1 MKLSLSVKSVKHFFS
16 EIYKILKETD
26 TKVTKIWVGFSEVNF
41 FKGNDESEIRG
52 YLCNFESI
60 CIQKGNY
67 KNYIVIDKI
76 IFIVESIQ
84 ILEEDIGK
92 LSILVDF
99 NGFEALV
106 EEILKRNNYK
116 TIKNY
121 RFSDR
126 SNYKSKTSQK
136 RYEID
141 VVGISKHHILLVDAK
156 QWVNKDSY
164 SAMNKAANHQY
175 QRALALQL
183 NPEGFSSMVQNIL
196 GISESIER
204 RLPFVLVPVMVSLEH
219 NHIKFNENNVPLVSI
234 YQFNSFLQ
242 ELTTNMSYFKTIKIN
257 KLFIQK
263 QLSDFYSLIV

>member
-175 QRALALQL
+175 QVK
-183 NPEGFSSMVQNIL
+183 S
-196 GISESIER
+196 R
-204 RLPFVLVPVMVSLEH
+204 RF
-219 NHIKFNENNVPLVSI
+219 F
-234 YQFNSFLQ
+234 
-242 ELTTNMSYFKTIKIN
+242 
-257 KLFIQK
+257 
-263 QLSDFYSLIV
+263 

>member
-1 MKLSLSVKSVKHFFS
+1 
-16 EIYKILKETD
+16 
-26 TKVTKIWVGFSEVNF
+26 
-41 FKGNDESEIRG
+41 
-52 YLCNFESI
+52 
-60 CIQKGNY
+60 Y

-92 LSILVDF
+92 LSALVDF
-99 NGFEALV
+99 TGFEALV

-116 TIKNY
+116 TIKNF

-126 SNYKSKTSQK
+126 SNFKSKTSQK

-141 VVGISKHHILLVDAK
+141 VVGISKQHILLIDAK
-156 QWVNKDSY
+156 MWKNKDSY

-183 NPEGFSSMVQNIL
+183 NPEIFSSMFQDIL

-204 RLPFVLVPVMVSLEH
+204 RPSLPFVLVPVMVSLEQ
-219 NHIKFNENNVPLVSI
+219 NHIKFNENDVPLVSI

-242 ELTTNMSYFKTIKIN
+242 ELTINMSYFKTIKIN

-263 QLSDFYSLIV
+263 QLSTFIH

>member
-1 MKLSLSVKSVKHFFS
+1 MSLSVKTVKIFFS
-16 EIYKILKETD
+16 ELYKILKKTD
-26 TKVTKIWVGFSEVNF
+26 IKLTEVWVEFSEVNF
-41 FKGNDESEIRG
+41 FKYNDEPEIRD
-52 YLCNFESI
+52 YLSNFESI

-76 IFIVESIQ
+76 KFIVESIQ

-92 LSILVDF
+92 LSTLVDF

-106 EEILKRNNYK
+106 EEILNRNNYK
-116 TIKNY
+116 TIKNF

-126 SNYKSKTSQK
+126 SNYITKTSQK

-141 VVGISKHHILLVDAK
+141 VVGISKHHILLIDAK

-164 SAMNKAANHQY
+164 SAMNKSANHQY

-183 NPEGFSSMVQNIL
+183 NPEIFSSMVQNIL
-196 GISESIER
+196 GNLESIER
-204 RLPFVLVPVMVSLEH
+204 RLPFVLVPVMVSLEQ
-219 NHIKFNENNVPLVSI
+219 NHVKFNENNVPLVSI

>member
-1 MKLSLSVKSVKHFFS
+1 MKLSLSIKTIKQFFS
-16 EIYKILKETD
+16 EIYKILKGTD
-26 TKVTKIWVGFSEVNF
+26 TKVTEVWVGISEVHF

-52 YLCNFESI
+52 YLLNFKSI

-76 IFIVESIQ
+76 KFIVESIRY
-84 ILEEDIGK
+84 LEEDIVK

-106 EEILKRNNYK
+106 EEILNRNNYK
-116 TIKNY
+116 TTKNF

-126 SNYKSKTSQK
+126 SNYKIKTSQK

-141 VVGISKHHILLVDAK
+141 VVGISKHYILILDAK
-156 QWVNKDSY
+156 QWVNKDSF

-183 NPEGFSSMVQNIL
+183 NPEIFSDMVQNIL
-196 GISESIER
+196 GTSESIEKR
-204 RLPFVLVPVMVSLEH
+204 FPFVLVPVMVSLEQ
-219 NHIKFNENNVPLVSI
+219 NHIKFNENNIPLVSI
-234 YQFNSFLQ
+234 YQLNSFLQ
-242 ELTTNMSYFKTIKIN
+242 ELTTNLSYFKTIKIN

>member
-1 MKLSLSVKSVKHFFS
+1 MKLSLSIKTVKHFFS

-26 TKVTKIWVGFSEVNF
+26 TKVTEIWVEFSEVNF
-41 FKGNDESEIRG
+41 FKGNDESEIGG

-60 CIQKGNY
+60 CIKKGNY

-92 LSILVDF
+92 LSALVDF
-99 NGFEALV
+99 TGFEALV

-116 TIKNY
+116 TIKNF

-126 SNYKSKTSQK
+126 SNFKSKTSQK

-141 VVGISKHHILLVDAK
+141 VVGISKQHILLIDAK
-156 QWVNKDSY
+156 MWKNKDSY

-183 NPEGFSSMVQNIL
+183 NPEIFSSMFQDIL

-204 RLPFVLVPVMVSLEH
+204 RPSLPFVLVPVMVSLEQ
-219 NHIKFNENNVPLVSI
+219 NHIKFNENDVPLVSI

-242 ELTTNMSYFKTIKIN
+242 ELTINMSYFKTIKIN

-263 QLSDFYSLIV
+263 QLSTFIH

>member
-1 MKLSLSVKSVKHFFS
+1 MELSLSVKSVKHFFL
-16 EIYKILKETD
+16 ELYKILKGTD
-26 TKVTKIWVGFSEVNF
+26 IKVTKIWIGFSEINF
-41 FKGNDESEIRG
+41 FKCNDEPEIRD
-52 YLCNFESI
+52 YLCNFESLS
-60 CIQKGNY
+60 IQKGNY

-84 ILEEDIGK
+84 ILEEDIGN
-92 LSILVDF
+92 LSLLVDF

-116 TIKNY
+116 TIKNF

-141 VVGISKHHILLVDAK
+141 VVGISKHQILLIDAK
-156 QWVNKDSY
+156 QWKNKDCW

-175 QRALALQL
+175 QRALVLQL
-183 NPEGFSSMVQNIL
+183 NPEIFSSMVQNIL
-196 GISESIER
+196 GISKSIEK
-204 RLPFVLVPVMVSLEH
+204 RLPFFIIPVMVSLEQ
-219 NHIKFNENNVPLVSI
+219 NYVKFNELNIPLVSI
-234 YQFNSFLQ
+234 YQLNSFLQ
-242 ELTTNMSYFKTIKIN
+242 ELTINESYFKTIKIK

-263 QLSDFYSLIV
+263 QLSDFYSIC